1 MPLAVRPK
9 LKAELERMTEAGI
22 IVPVTEP
29 TPWVSQMVA
38 TPKKN
43 GDIRICI
50 DPRELNKALIR
61 ERFTLLILDDAL
73 HELGQ
78 SRFFSK
84 ANLSA
89 GFHHVELDYE
99 SSLLTTFQTYYGRYR
114 WTRLPFGLYVSSE
127 IFGRKLLEALDSLT
141 GVICIAD
148 DVIVHGRD
156 EGEHDARL
164 AAFLQ

>member
-9 LKAELERMTEAGI
+9 LKVELECMTEAGI

-50 DPRELNKALIR
+50 DSRELNKARIR
-61 ERFTLLILDDAL
+61 QCFTLTILDDAL

-84 ANLSA
+84 ADLSA
-89 GFHHVELDYE
+89 SFHYVELDYE
-99 SSLLTTFQTYYGRYR
+99 SSLLTTFWTYYGRYR
-114 WTRLPFGLYVSSE
+114 WT
-127 IFGRKLLEALDSLT
+127 
-141 GVICIAD
+141 
-148 DVIVHGRD
+148 
-156 EGEHDARL
+156 
-164 AAFLQ
+164 

>member
-1 MPLAVRPK
+1 MSDQPVTGQFADVFDGKIGRLEGKVHLRVRDEVYSVVMPTRRMPLAVRPK
-9 LKAELERMTEAGI
+9 LKSELECMTEAGI

-50 DPRELNKALIR
+50 DPHELDKALIR
-61 ERFTLLILDDAL
+61 ERFTLPILDDAL

-84 ANLSA
+84 ADLSA

-99 SSLLTTFQTYYGRYR
+99 SSLLTTFETYYGRYR
-114 WTRLPFGLYVSSE
+114 WT
-127 IFGRKLLEALDSLT
+127 
-141 GVICIAD
+141 
-148 DVIVHGRD
+148 
-156 EGEHDARL
+156 
-164 AAFLQ
+164 